1 MYQYLL
7 FHKPYGVLP
16 QFTDGSPEPRPTLAG
31 YIDIP
36 DIYPVGRLDLDS
48 EGLLFLTDDN
58 WVKHR
63 MLDPEFNHPRTYHVQ
78 VEGAI
83 TDEALEQLRRGVAV
97 ADYISR
103 PLKAKRV
110 NPVYPPR
117 VPPIRF
123 RANIPT
129 SWVQLTLTEGKNRQV
144 RRMTAA
150 VGFPTLRLLRVGIGD
165 LTLDGIAP
173 GRFRRLTASEI
184 VQLREGFRSKR

>member
-63 MLDPEFNHPRTYHVQ
+63 MLDPEFNHPRTS
-78 VEGAI
+78 
-83 TDEALEQLRRGVAV
+83 TR
-97 ADYISR
+97 
-103 PLKAKRV
+103 
-110 NPVYPPR
+110 
-117 VPPIRF
+117 
-123 RANIPT
+123 
-129 SWVQLTLTEGKNRQV
+129 
-144 RRMTAA
+144 
-150 VGFPTLRLLRVGIGD
+150 
-165 LTLDGIAP
+165 
-173 GRFRRLTASEI
+173 
-184 VQLREGFRSKR
+184 RSKVTSPTRRSSSSAAASP